1 MKSYDLQELKKEI
14 QIFFVAQEPW
24 ILVLLTYDFDLCF
37 EHLVR
42 KNSSFSQLALKL
54 LGIRMLLT
62 IYCETDSVL

>member
-1 MKSYDLQELKKEI
+1 MMSYDLQELKKEI
-14 QIFFVAQEPW
+14 QIFIVVQEPW

-42 KNSSFSQLALKL
+42 KNSYSSQLALKL
-54 LGIRMLLT
+54 LGIRMLLI